1 MLKKAKKWW
10 AEVRANIK
18 APASVANII
27 GAVIAT
33 LIASIIMSVFLQS
46 VFDKFGS
53 INEIPNR
60 QITIYRDN
68 EALLFNQKI
77 NSPDLIVTYKGE
89 TVQALEMLEFTI
101 QNTGKETIHVEDYEM
116 PIFLYSNSG
125 NRFLQVTIKDSNNSI
140 LKNQVAESISIV
152 DNTIFFP
159 NVLLN
164 SNDYYTV
171 TIILDRPPSPQSVG
185 FNCRISGISSLK
197 YVDRTKRAQFYQ
209 QRDFMTKTT
218 IIMSLIIFVPL
229 TIYLIY
235 TNKKL
240 FGQNRKYKKNILG
253 RLKLEYKTKLP
264 KKIKVKAGEMAS
276 LLEIATKIPN
286 SIEYPIKEYEEYL
299 YNKLKS
305 EFDNYLKDRYTIIK

>member
-1 MLKKAKKWW
+1 VFIKAKKWW

-27 GAVIAT
+27 GAVVAT
-33 LIASIIMSVFLQS
+33 LIASIMMSVFLQTA
-46 VFDKFGS
+46 FDTLGS
-53 INEIPNR
+53 KDEMPNR
-60 QITIYRDN
+60 QVTIYRDN
-68 EALLFNQKI
+68 EALLFNQII

-101 QNTGKETIHVEDYEM
+101 QNTGKETIHVEDYEI

-125 NRFLQVTIKDSNNSI
+125 NRFLQVTIKDSNNSL
-140 LKNQVAESISIV
+140 LKNQVAESISII

-159 NVLLN
+159 TVLLN

-171 TIILDRPPSPQSVG
+171 TIILDRPSSSQSVG
-185 FNCRISGISSLK
+185 FNCRISGISNLR

-209 QRDFMTKTT
+209 QRDFITKTT

-229 TIYLIY
+229 TIYLTY
-235 TNKKL
+235 TYKKL
-240 FGQNRKYKKNILG
+240 FRQNREYKKSILG

-264 KKIKVKAGEMAS
+264 KRIKAKAGEMAS
-276 LLEIATKIPN
+276 LLEIATKMPN
-286 SIEYPIKEYEEYL
+286 TVDYPIKEYEEYL

-305 EFDNYLKDRYTIIK
+305 EFDDYLKDKYTIIK